1 MYNDDIEIQKADDID
16 FDYAVEE
23 FYQLI
28 ESGDVSDAYDYAMER
43 GFTQV
48 ATDKFLSL
56 VM

>member
-48 ATDKFLSL
+48 ATDKLISL